1 MHKSKIQRSITA
13 MATAA
18 AISLPL
24 MSVAQ
29 AHGQEQS
36 VSHTAIYNTV
46 QNPST
51 PQYVI
56 NPFGAR
62 RLGAEH
68 GTLSAKHGVDLT
80 SVTGPRPGSASG
92 RSAISTPASWT
103 SFAKN
108 SGLTCTPSPPFLTGF
123 RCRYR
128 LNQAA
133 ESNATHAPA
142 RKGTGNPFGA
152 PGRLSRSWISA
163 PTTNVASTP
172 RRAAQPG
179 PRSAKCA
186 GLNPGSIGCVRGA
199 E

>member
-1 MHKSKIQRSITA
+1 MEMHKSKIQRSITA

-29 AHGQEQS
+29 AHGQEQPE
-36 VSHTAIYNTV
+36 SHKAIYNTV
-46 QNPST
+46 QSPST

-108 SGLTCTPSPPFLTGF
+108 SGLTCTPLPPP
-123 RCRYR
+123 
-128 LNQAA
+128 
-133 ESNATHAPA
+133 S
-142 RKGTGNPFGA
+142 
-152 PGRLSRSWISA
+152 
-163 PTTNVASTP
+163 
-172 RRAAQPG
+172 
-179 PRSAKCA
+179 
-186 GLNPGSIGCVRGA
+186 
-199 E
+199 